1 MKDIKTVS
9 IHKIALVLLFA
20 LSTLSMSYA
29 QGVTVVEHD
38 GIQSLLS
45 TYINHHKTH
54 AMVKGYRVQIITTD
68 DRRKMENALYKFRQL
83 YPEIQSD
90 WEHKVP
96 YYQVKVGAFK
106 DKLDYQGF
114 LIEIKKDFPGA
125 IPIVADIRKEE
136 LLSL

>member
-1 MKDIKTVS
+1 MRKS
-9 IHKIALVLLFA
+9 ISILLFVV
-20 LSTLSMSYA
+20 MSCISVGAHA
-29 QGVTVVEHD
+29 QGVSVIEHD
-38 GIQSLLS
+38 GIESLLS
-45 TYINHHKTH
+45 TYVNYHKTN

-68 DRRKMENALYKFRQL
+68 DRRKMENALHKFRRL

-106 DKLDYQGF
+106 HKLDYQGF
-114 LIEIKKDFPGA
+114 LIDIKKDFPGS

>member
-1 MKDIKTVS
+1 MKDTFAANINKLFL
-9 IHKIALVLLFA
+9 ILLIALSA
-20 LSTLSMSYA
+20 SGMSYS

-38 GIQSLLS
+38 GIQALLA
-45 TYINHHKTH
+45 TYINYHKTH

-106 DKLDYQGF
+106 EKLDYQGF